1 MSKTATVPTLEPAE
15 AKASDSRLRLDGSM
29 PEVRTAATEA
39 LVRTF
44 ADALGLKLDGLTVAI
59 DQPAGQSV
67 KARGARGRT
76 LGNLVELDPAGFD
89 PTGAS
94 GRALLAHELTHAAQA
109 RLAEGIGSPSLRRA
123 EAEADANA
131 MAAGLGRP
139 LLRPLERWTQPALDA
154 GQKSPPKAVVRLE
167 SLVAKNYSRELRM
180 IEAILDDLIVTDGEV
195 QHVLRVLEPLAFE
208 TAAALVGALGD
219 KARLRLIREVNTG
232 HYDRFRREVIAAL
245 AGLTEDDIGQ
255 LDEKALADLPFD
267 NLNAPELIA
276 VQRIYHNLPRSAQT
290 ELAEGDRKSD
300 IRELRRTVPGE
311 YDAEMARR
319 EQALAEEQRSSA
331 VVLGDKKVK
340 ARVLDLV
347 SELLRLLESPG
358 AEGAKAAL
366 QLIANLNVR
375 MRNDPRNEAEA
386 TAPTEAE
393 TEELAERAKTEK
405 ESPPSPKPNKSEP
418 AKSPP
423 VLSAAALRIIAAN
436 LDEADAIDRLIDA
449 LPEEA
454 RRLPEF
460 REPFRQLVSARE
472 PHRNLALV
480 EDLLDPG
487 WWIFGWVDKHEA
499 MLAYDIVMAMPFGQR
514 DRFRQLEDGKAL
526 RRMLDALP
534 RAFRESPDFEL
545 PEVARNADGRLIEA
559 ERLYAPG
566 GLRGSEAELVGET
579 LTLFREAAAKGDA
592 EDPQAR
598 WDRLLAIAQADP
610 SVFDPK
616 RPARADAVLA
626 TVVRRLD
633 AEGLLGPFLAS
644 LPPAMLAARET
655 WRYAAA
661 IVNARDPVLG
671 RVQIMRLLRES
682 HFLFFTTDSVEPDEA
697 FLAFQLAR
705 ALPEADRVAIAA
717 SEEGEPWARM
727 LDKLSNQTLAEAGYT
742 YFRNAEAAASIRERI
757 NDDRLWAAAAHDDQA
772 EGRLIALIE
781 LARAAGEFDYVFSY
795 SKLLHDAGQP
805 APAGITERFRLY
817 DPAAKRLA
825 PEPIEPSLEVGE
837 GSTLTLLFGSAWKER
852 EFRYVTA
859 RSRDSLSSGSGMM
872 GIDYE
877 DRSVSHVRLTADL
890 EQLQEVMGGRIHSS
904 LQVAK
909 SNGEREAV
917 TSENRDQLLAST
929 PNIADILLDLQ
940 ENRLSIRA
948 PKLRLSHIHFIA
960 GGFTLRSGSV
970 EIDDL
975 RLDLDFRRGDLI
987 DLTGAMASLGKLA
1000 VDTPVFATA
1009 SAAAAA
1015 RRAVLTTL
1023 NLGIGDFSGAEMK
1036 TPLVGSFFGLALA
1049 IGWRQ
1054 FVSGRSYIDNPLD
1067 NAALFD
1073 RANISF
1079 ASFTVDQ
1086 VQTSGG
1092 IEVGQFTVKGARIAA
1107 ATNRAM
1113 YQRLLIRSLQERL
1126 DNTTDEGDRA
1136 LLRQRLAKAE
1146 AEKKRLEPLE
1156 AEYLRLVRKMKRHD
1170 GRLDDDEAERLAEL
1184 QEAEDLAVGGEGGAI
1199 VDVAE
1204 ITVAGLDGSVRADDF
1219 SVKDIHGEGSFRE
1232 LGGFSLEQLTTE
1244 EQLNRFVQFGPE
1256 ALQLNPQGAARPDKS
1271 FTLSLGLVDIGGIVV
1286 EAEIPPSHELF
1297 DALRELPK
1305 DVRAFDPERARLGE
1319 LASRVAAYEL
1329 NVAKPEPTDP
1339 AQRLAHRRYLMD
1351 ERRELAELFG
1361 GRIGRGVLRKVT
1373 LGAFPEAQAEAIPA
1387 STAGE
1392 TDLRKDAGLHI
1403 GSAELTDVGYGAYKV
1418 DRISGTNLRAAI
1430 QLGKPGLE
1438 GLKEPGKNL
1447 EVAFVGADSL
1457 VIDNARIGDSPNRA
1471 GKLVIEGFRGTARM
1485 SANGL
1490 VVENFRIADFSVED
1504 AQYRTASLY
1513 LWSRGTTVFSG
1524 IEADLTI
1531 PFKQVTGEKGDGTD
1545 GGEQEDA
1552 ALSRLDLKNIQV
1564 GRLHIA
1570 TITAGDLGY
1579 RGYDAKGGMAKE
1591 VVVESGSLRD
1601 ITIADA
1607 TTVNPETGETESTRN
1622 IAVQTLDGVKF
1633 AAKMGTVFQATG
1645 TLEEGRKDRGVGQP
1659 AISIGFAESGTID
1672 LALDSVDLTR
1682 GAVDLRS
1689 TSGTGRVLVRKAE
1702 ISGEFSLEGNT
1713 FKVDTLRIPV
1723 LDMPSLQ
1730 WTSKKGGVLKATNA
1744 ALRQFRLRLDYITE
1758 SEAKSTV
1765 KLHEL
1770 YVGSFTADSIT
1781 YDDGPALSVS
1791 LSPQFTEEGL
1801 QPLIKGLL
1809 LQDLTIDMGADSL
1822 RMSGGKG
1829 RVDQAGFLGVF
1840 SSEGESGADPA
1851 KHASYATALGRLSVS
1866 GFTFEDFGYSEDGVE
1881 LVGGV
1886 ESISLDGGGQTG
1898 PLDPATAPYGAVTAG
1913 GDLSADNGRIG
1924 RFRIGNG
1931 MISIGPEDS
1940 EGLVFDEIVLNGL
1953 SFDSGDFALIPAAS
1967 QAAEKKYE
1975 QDPTA
1980 SAIESEVIAKK
1991 LELKM
1996 DIHLRQQ
2003 TEETAAA
2010 EGKSNLGAVE
2020 RIDIRKLHFD
2030 SITAQGYRL
2039 YLRQMGVYIDIPAG
2053 LESTIGPIDLVGPEP
2068 DTPFSISFNE
2078 AGTKLLG
2085 NVVTGPL
2092 LARQIGLQMGEG
2104 LRARLDFKAKSAS
2117 LGFLESTNAGSEKTG
2132 PIKINLT
2139 DWSATNILAYLGEG
2153 TSTRIRAGRYADTAL
2168 TGTRQ
2173 GIGGQSIDVEMGEDG
2188 SLSVKL
2194 RKLWARGFELR
2205 DQNLGLA
2212 LIVKKV
2218 RMPEDGEIAYNRAPS
2233 ADDPTNTD
2241 HTIDISQLDIDDAYL
2256 LILDIN
2262 AMIAALGGPNIRQ
2275 KLHSKDRSPDPSAE
2289 PDTEASLLPGSA
2301 VDWIKANPDLFRSL
2315 QGSLFAD
2322 VQFELGSVTTD
2333 LGTLHPQLNTRIENG
2348 SIDLDQLEDQL
2359 TYIDEPGMTT
2369 VATAAANFAFDPH
2382 SSEPT
2387 LVFGIG
2393 GYVPVPPPPGLGGP
2407 FTPAEPLEADL
2418 HANLYEWNMTSDEMR
2433 TIQSTRRI
2441 GIDRLLQVKDSKFGE
2456 EPDEDEDI
2464 PTESIAEQFS
2474 GLRVNYFNLL
2484 LSTDNEDPIQVSLG
2498 GFGSITLPP
2507 DALRNFMIS
2516 SKIQPYNFEPFKGI
2530 AGERIYRSLHMDST
2544 SRPGYV
2550 NLNLGS
2556 LSVSDMALKI
2566 PAFGNYAGGSASG
2579 AVSINGVEDLSLIFS
2594 GLVPEKLSG
2603 LVKNVSLTGIKIDL
2617 NEIGLY
2623 GPEAPTPVFE
2633 YDDLPTFEEEGK

>member
-1 MSKTATVPTLEPAE
+1 MSKAAAAPTLEPAE
-15 AKASDSRLRLDGSM
+15 AKVSDSRLRLDGSV
-29 PEVRTAATEA
+29 PEVRAAAAEV
-39 LVRTF
+39 LVRSF

-59 DQPAGQSV
+59 DQPAARSV
-67 KARGARGRT
+67 RAHGARGRA

-89 PTGAS
+89 PAGAS
-94 GRALLAHELTHAAQA
+94 GRALLAHEMTHIAQA
-109 RLAEGIGSPSLRRA
+109 RVAEGIGRPSLRRA

-131 MAAGLGRP
+131 EAAGLGRP
-139 LLRPLERWTQPALDA
+139 LALPLERWTRPALDA
-154 GQKSPPKAVVRLE
+154 GQKKPAQAVVSLKK
-167 SLVAKNYSRELRM
+167 LVATNYSRELRM
-180 IEAILDDLIVTDGEV
+180 MEAILDDVIVSDGEV
-195 QHVLRVLEPLAFE
+195 ERILRVLEPLAFE
-208 TAAALVGALGD
+208 TAAALVAELGQE
-219 KARLRLIREVNTG
+219 ARLRLVREIDTG
-232 HYDRFRREVIAAL
+232 HYDRFLREVIAAL
-245 AGLTEDDIGQ
+245 AGLTKGDIDQ
-255 LDEKALADLPFD
+255 LDEDVLADLPFD
-267 NLNAPELIA
+267 NLDTPELIA
-276 VQRIYHNLPRSAQT
+276 VQRVFQNLPRSAQT
-290 ELAEGDRKSD
+290 ELAEGDRKAD
-300 IRELRRTVPGE
+300 IRRLRRTVPGE
-311 YDAEMARR
+311 YDVEKSRK
-319 EQALAEEQRSSA
+319 EQALAEEQRSPS
-331 VVLGDKKVK
+331 VVLADEKAA

-347 SELLRLLESPG
+347 NDLLCLLESPG
-358 AEGAKAAL
+358 AEEAKAAL
-366 QLIANLNVR
+366 QLIAGLNVR
-375 MRNDPRNEAEA
+375 MRQDPRGEPEA
-386 TAPTEAE
+386 TEPTAAE
-393 TEELAERAKTEK
+393 TGELAERAKTEK
-405 ESPPSPKPNKSEP
+405 ESPPSPQPGEPEP
-418 AKSPP
+418 ARPP
-423 VLSAAALRIIAAN
+423 PALSAAALRMIASD
-436 LDEADAIDRLIDA
+436 LDEAGAIGRLIDA

-454 RRLPEF
+454 RRSPEF

-487 WWIFGWVDKHEA
+487 WWIFGWVDQREA
-499 MLAYDIVMAMPFGQR
+499 MLAYDIVMAMPLEQR

-526 RRMLDALP
+526 RRMLDKLP
-534 RAFRESPDFEL
+534 RTFRESPEFQL
-545 PEVARNADGRLIEA
+545 PEVARTADGKLIEA

-566 GLRGSEAELVGET
+566 GLRESEAELVGAT
-579 LTLFREAAAKGDA
+579 LQMFREAAEQDEPGDP
-592 EDPQAR
+592 EPR
-598 WDRLLAIAQADP
+598 WNRLLAIARADP
-610 SVFDPK
+610 GVFDPK

-633 AEGLLGPFLAS
+633 AEGLLEPFLAS
-644 LPPAMLAARET
+644 LPPAILAARNT

-661 IVNARDPVLG
+661 ILNARDPVLA
-671 RVQIMRLLRES
+671 RLQIMRLLRES

-697 FLAFQLAR
+697 FLAFQLSR
-705 ALPEADRVAIAA
+705 ALPEADRAAIAA
-717 SEEGEPWARM
+717 AEEGEPWARM
-727 LDKLSNQTLAEAGYT
+727 LEKLSNQTLAEAGYT
-742 YFRNAEAAASIRERI
+742 YFRNADAAASIRERI

-772 EGRLIALIE
+772 EDRLIALIE
-781 LARAAGEFDYVFSY
+781 LARAAGDFDYVFAY

-805 APAGITERFRLY
+805 APATLTERFRLY
-817 DPAAKRLA
+817 DPAAKRLT

-837 GSTLTLLFGSAWKER
+837 GSALTLLFGSAWKEL
-852 EFRYVTA
+852 ELRYVTT
-859 RSRDSLSSGSGMM
+859 RSRDSLSSASGMM

-877 DRSVSHVRLTADL
+877 DRSVSHIRLTADL

-909 SNGEREAV
+909 SNEEREAV

-940 ENRLSIRA
+940 ENRISIRA
-948 PKLRLSHIHFIA
+948 PKLRLSNLHLIV
-960 GGFTLRSGSV
+960 GGFTLRSGPV

-975 RLDLDFRRGDLI
+975 RLDIDFRRGDLI

-1000 VDTPVFATA
+1000 VDTPVFATT

-1023 NLGIGDFSGAEMK
+1023 NLGVGDFSGAEMK
-1036 TPLVGSFFGLALA
+1036 APLVGSFFGLALA

-1054 FVSGRSYIDNPLD
+1054 FVSGRSYIENPLD

-1073 RANISF
+1073 RASISF

-1092 IEVGQFTVKGARIAA
+1092 IQVGQFTVKGARIAA

-1113 YQRLLIRSLQERL
+1113 YQRLLIRSLEEQL
-1126 DNTTDEGDRA
+1126 QKATDDGDKA
-1136 LLRQRLAKAE
+1136 HLRQRLAKAE

-1156 AEYLRLVRKMKRHD
+1156 AEYLQLVRKMKRQD
-1170 GRLDDDEAERLAEL
+1170 GRLDDDEADRLAQL
-1184 QEAEDLAVGGEGGAI
+1184 QEAENLAVGGEGGAI

-1204 ITVAGLDGSVRADDF
+1204 ITVAGLDGSIRANDF

-1256 ALQLNPQGAARPDKS
+1256 AVQLNPQGAARPDKS

-1286 EAEIPPSHELF
+1286 EAEIPPSRELF

-1305 DVRAFDPERARLGE
+1305 DVKAFDAERVRLGE
-1319 LASRVAAYEL
+1319 LASRVAAYEV

-1361 GRIGRGVLRKVT
+1361 GRIGRGILRKVT

-1387 STAGE
+1387 TGPGE
-1392 TDLRKDAGLHI
+1392 ADLRKDAGLHI
-1403 GSAELTDVGYGAYKV
+1403 GSAELTDVGYGAYNV

-1457 VIDNARIGDSPNRA
+1457 VIDNARIGDSPNRV

-1485 SANGL
+1485 SASGL
-1490 VVENFRIADFSVED
+1490 AVENFRIADFSVED
-1504 AQYRTASLY
+1504 VHYRTASLY
-1513 LWSRGTTVFSG
+1513 LWSRGITVFSG

-1531 PFKQVTGEKGDGTD
+1531 PFKQVSGEKGDGTD
-1545 GGEQEDA
+1545 ATEQEDA
-1552 ALSRLDLKNIQV
+1552 ALSRLDLTNIRV

-1607 TTVNPETGETESTRN
+1607 ATVNPETGETESTRGV
-1622 IAVQTLDGVKF
+1622 AVQTLDRVKF
-1633 AAKMGTVFQATG
+1633 AAKMGTTFQATG
-1645 TLEEGRKDRGVGQP
+1645 TLEEGRKDRGEGQP
-1659 AISIGFAESGTID
+1659 AISIGFAQSGTID
-1672 LALDSVDLTR
+1672 LALDSVDLTK
-1682 GAVDLRS
+1682 GVVDLRS
-1689 TSGTGRVLVRKAE
+1689 SSGTGRVLVRKAE

-1730 WTSKKGGVLKATNA
+1730 WTSNKGGVLKATNA
-1744 ALRQFRLRLDYITE
+1744 KLHQFRLRLDYITE
-1758 SEAKSTV
+1758 SETKSTV

-1770 YVGSFTADSIT
+1770 YVGSFTADSID
-1781 YDDGPALSVS
+1781 YDNGPAMSVS
-1791 LSPQFTEEGL
+1791 LSPQYTEEGL
-1801 QPLIKGLL
+1801 QPLVKGLL
-1809 LQDLTIDMGADSL
+1809 VQDLTIAMGADSL

-1829 RVDQAGFLGVF
+1829 RIDEAGFLGVF

-1851 KHASYATALGRLSVS
+1851 KYPAYASALGRLSVS
-1866 GFTFEDFGYSEDGVE
+1866 GFTFEDFGYSEDGIE
-1881 LVGGV
+1881 LTGGV

-1898 PLDPATAPYGAVTAG
+1898 PLDPATAPYGAIKAG
-1913 GDLSADNGRIG
+1913 GDVRADNGRIG

-1967 QAAEKKYE
+1967 QKAEEKYE

-1980 SAIESEVIAKK
+1980 NAIESEVVAKK

-2003 TEETAAA
+2003 TEEASDA
-2010 EGKSNLGAVE
+2010 EGKSDLGAVE

-2030 SITAQGYRL
+2030 SIAARGYRL
-2039 YLRQMGVYIDIPAG
+2039 YLRQMGIFIDIPAD
-2053 LESTIGPIDLVGPEP
+2053 LESTIGPIDLTGPEP
-2068 DTPFSISFNE
+2068 DKPFSIAFND
-2078 AGTKLLG
+2078 AGTKILG
-2085 NVVTGPL
+2085 NVATGPL
-2092 LARQIGLQMGEG
+2092 LARQIGIQMGEG

-2117 LGFLESTNAGSEKTG
+2117 LGFLESAADSEKSG

-2153 TSTRIRAGRYADTAL
+2153 TSTRIRAGRYADTSL

-2173 GIGGQSIDVEMGEDG
+2173 GIGGKSIDIDMNEDG

-2205 DQNLGLA
+2205 DQKLGLA

-2218 RMPEDGEIAYNRAPS
+2218 RMPKDGEIAYNRAPS

-2256 LILDIN
+2256 LIVDIN
-2262 AMIAALGGPNIRQ
+2262 RMITALGGPNIRQ
-2275 KLHSKDRSPDPSAE
+2275 KLHSKDRSPDPNAE
-2289 PDTEASLLPGSA
+2289 PDTEASLLSGSA

-2315 QGSLFAD
+2315 QGWLFAD

-2348 SIDLDQLEDQL
+2348 SVDLDKLEDQL
-2359 TYIDEPGMTT
+2359 TYIDEPGMTA

-2382 SSEPT
+2382 SSVPT

-2393 GYVPVPPPPGLGGP
+2393 GYVPVPPPPGAGGP
-2407 FTPAEPLEADL
+2407 FTPTQPVEADL
-2418 HANLYEWNMTSDEMR
+2418 HANLYEWNMTSQEMR

-2441 GIDRLLQVKDSKFGE
+2441 SVARLLQVKDSKFGE
-2456 EPDEDEDI
+2456 EPDEDAEV
-2464 PTESIAEQFS
+2464 PEGSIAEQFS
-2474 GLRVNYFNLL
+2474 GLRVNYFNLM
-2484 LSTDNEDPIQVSLG
+2484 LSTDNKDPLQVSLG
-2498 GFGSITLPP
+2498 RFGSITLPP
-2507 DALRNFMIS
+2507 EALRNFVIS
-2516 SKIQPYNFEPFKGI
+2516 SKIQPYNFEPFEGM
-2530 AGERIYRSLHMDST
+2530 AGEKIHRSLHMDST

-2556 LSVSDMALKI
+2556 LSVSDMALNI
-2566 PAFGNYAGGSASG
+2566 PAFGNYAGGSAGG

-2617 NEIGLY
+2617 KEIGLY

-2633 YDDLPTFEEEGK
+2633 YDDLPTFGEESE